1 MNPIKKAAY
10 RTYQTVFKLAIPVL
24 PYRSPQVLKSV
35 REVPALLRQQGA
47 ERVLLVTDSFLHK
60 SGMLEPLKSVLA
72 ENRIGCT
79 VYDETVPNPTVT
91 NVEAARELYQ
101 K

>member
-1 MNPIKKAAY
+1 MNPIKKVAY

-72 ENRIGCT
+72 ENRIG
-79 VYDETVPNPTVT
+79 
-91 NVEAARELYQ
+91 
-101 K
+101 